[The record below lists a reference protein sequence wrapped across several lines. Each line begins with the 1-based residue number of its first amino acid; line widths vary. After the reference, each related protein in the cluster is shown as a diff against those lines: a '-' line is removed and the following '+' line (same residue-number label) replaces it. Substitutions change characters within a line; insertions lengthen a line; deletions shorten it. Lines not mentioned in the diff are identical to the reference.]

1 MATIKLGLGTA
12 SWYRIENR
20 KQLDRHLE
28 FSRDL
33 GFSFIDTS
41 SFYSGGRNQWLL
53 KRSRLKYH
61 FEIIVKV
68 GIPYTPYL
76 RFERRFFPTFQKT
89 EQNRYLTPTSI
100 KADVTRSL
108 KRLGL
113 AEVSS
118 ILLHSP
124 PPEDVLVNSEE
135 YELTLLKMKDIGLC
149 KDIGASSDSTTVLVP
164 EWVSVFEAPI
174 DLLPHKHP
182 QAHINHVFFGINRSR
197 KGKLPKISSWPC
209 RKSCDFTFLTGTTD
223 SNELVKFTRL
233 VKKLVNGE

>member
-1 MATIKLGLGTA
+1 MASIKLGLGTA
-12 SWYRIENR
+12 SWYRIGNR
-20 KQLDRHLE
+20 KQLDRYLE

-53 KRSRLKYH
+53 NRSRLKHH

-76 RFERRFFPTFQKT
+76 KFERRLFPNFQKA
-89 EQNRYLTPTSI
+89 EQNRYLTPASV
-100 KADVTRSL
+100 KADATRSL

-124 PPEDVLVNSEE
+124 PSEEVLLNSEE
-135 YELTLLKMKDIGLC
+135 YALTLLKMKDIGLC
-149 KDIGASSDSTTVLVP
+149 KNIGISSDSKTVLVP

-182 QAHINHVFFGINRSR
+182 QAHVNHVFFGINRIL
-197 KGKLPKISSWPC
+197 KGKPPKIGSWPC

-223 SNELVKFTRL
+223 SDELVNFARL
-233 VKKLVNGE
+233 VKEIINTD

>member
-12 SWYRIENR
+12 SWYRIGNR

-53 KRSRLKYH
+53 NRSRLKHH
-61 FEIIVKV
+61 FKIIVKV

-76 RFERRFFPTFQKT
+76 RFERRLFPTFQKT
-89 EQNRYLTPTSI
+89 EQNRYLTPASV

-124 PPEDVLVNSEE
+124 PSEDVLLNSEE
-135 YELTLLKMKDIGLC
+135 YVLTLLKMKDIGLC
-149 KDIGASSDSTTVLVP
+149 KNIGASSDSTTVLVP

-209 RKSCDFTFLTGTTD
+209 RKSCDFTFLTGTTNSD
-223 SNELVKFTRL
+223 ELVKFTRL
-233 VKKLVNGE
+233 VKELINTE